1 MEIQDNLK
9 QRQDKQKVYFDRQ
22 TRLLPDVHIGE
33 SVRVQQGNVWQP
45 AVIIINMNN
54 QDPSL
59 YKLQMEEH
67 TGETENIFSRLERM
81 DHEAQ
86 NTESTES
93 QSHGYIT
100 RSGRHVNIPLRYKD

>member
-1 MEIQDNLK
+1 
-9 QRQDKQKVYFDRQ
+9 
-22 TRLLPDVHIGE
+22 
-33 SVRVQQGNVWQP
+33 
-45 AVIIINMNN
+45 
-54 QDPSL
+54 
-59 YKLQMEEH
+59 MEEH
-67 TGETENIFSRLERM
+67 TGEAENIFSRLERKGFTTATDNTVNDTDSVMDSHVTDTKLSTM